1 VWRAVDDRIALAPG
15 AEENEVAVWVASRVD
30 ESLRERPDSHRDF
43 SAIRAAVAMVA
54 SDRRESVTLRF
65 DHGYLTIHD
74 GMLGIPDLTLC
85 GDFAALVGLADIPL
99 SRAGRLPLPPLNAAR
114 RSAWRTTALE
124 LVSGELKVYGM
135 FSHPR
140 LLMRLLRLLSMG

>member
-1 VWRAVDDRIALAPG
+1 MDDKIALAPG
-15 AEENEVAVWVASRVD
+15 TEDNDVAHWVAERIG
-30 ESLRERPDSHRDF
+30 ETLRERTESRRDF
-43 SAIRAAVAMVA
+43 AAMRAAVAMVA
-54 SDRRESVTLRF
+54 SDRRDAVTLRF

-74 GMLGIPDLTLC
+74 GMLGVPDLTLC

-99 SRAGRLPLPPLNAAR
+99 SRAGRLPLPPLSAAR

-140 LLMRLLRLLSMG
+140 LLVRLLRLLSMG

>member
-1 VWRAVDDRIALAPG
+1 MNDRIELAPG
-15 AEENEVAVWVASRVD
+15 AEDNEVARWIAGRIHETLS
-30 ESLRERPDSHRDF
+30 ERPESERDF
-43 SAIRAAVAMVA
+43 SAMRAAIAMVA

-65 DHGYLTIHD
+65 DHGYLTVHD

-85 GDFAALVGLADIPL
+85 GDFTALVGLADIPL
-99 SRAGRLPLPPLNAAR
+99 SRAGRLPLPPLNRAR

-140 LLMRLLRLLSMG
+140 LFMRLLRLLSMS

>member
-1 VWRAVDDRIALAPG
+1 
-15 AEENEVAVWVASRVD
+15 
-30 ESLRERPDSHRDF
+30 
-43 SAIRAAVAMVA
+43 M
-54 SDRRESVTLRF
+54 LRF

-85 GDFAALVGLADIPL
+85 GDFPTLVGLADIPL
-99 SRAGRLPLPPLNAAR
+99 SRAGRLPLPPLSAAR

-124 LVSGELKVYGM
+124 LVSGELRVYGM

-140 LLMRLLRLLSMG
+140 LLLRLLRLLSMG